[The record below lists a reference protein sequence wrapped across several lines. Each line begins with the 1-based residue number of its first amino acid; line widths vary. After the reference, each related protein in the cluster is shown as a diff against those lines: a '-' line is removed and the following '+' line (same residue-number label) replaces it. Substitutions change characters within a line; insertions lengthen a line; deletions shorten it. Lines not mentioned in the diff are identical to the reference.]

1 MRPELPPA
9 SLAMRSS
16 TARAASVGFADSLE
30 RALDR
35 RAPLFLFFEDIHEL
49 VWHDERGEGPRM
61 ATLMP
66 DKSIGLRGAF
76 ASK

>member
-1 MRPELPPA
+1 
-9 SLAMRSS
+9 MRSS

-35 RAPLFLFFEDIHEL
+35 RAPLFLFFEDIHGL